1 MALRRA
7 SVAENKPPAQ
17 SPSISGRS
25 WSWARSAP
33 ARCVVVVVVVVDSL
47 DAIVI
52 VIVVVTVLTLGSMMA
67 VAVDACSWS
76 FTDSDHQAYVAVWG
90 VRGSKSRDPRSPSN
104 QRTNQRCGCY
114 RVGLVH
120 NMFSV
125 NYLSTDC
132 VDFAYKSQPLSPEAI
147 ARIQFW
153 VLACCLSNL
162 ARIHTSSPRVPPP
175 SSSQDISG
183 KERYGKFTRVYYEG
197 AVAAVVVVDL
207 SREQFESSLAGAA
220 MWVTDITTKVMLA
233 PEVPLPVILLGN
245 KSMRRAAPPRLAAAL
260 MSACNTRTHSGA
272 ACASGYIERGGAGDR
287 QGPIG
292 CVCSQTRPVRLVDR
306 LCQGRHQHCDAVP
319 YAARQDHASLG
330 GSAIHSVRVFPLR
343 RCTYSLTHSLIHSV
357 VAVLVSRQTRVIPIA
372 TSEAGASQ

>member
-1 MALRRA
+1 MRLLSRRA
-7 SVAENKPPAQ
+7 RAQ
-17 SPSISGRS
+17 HVQRQLLLDRLRGLCVQVTAAITRS
-25 WSWARSAP
+25 HSTHTILGTCLLPLESRSH
-33 ARCVVVVVVVVDSL
+33 SHEL
-47 DAIVI
+47 
-52 VIVVVTVLTLGSMMA
+52 
-67 VAVDACSWS
+67 
-76 FTDSDHQAYVAVWG
+76 
-90 VRGSKSRDPRSPSN
+90 
-104 QRTNQRCGCY
+104 
-114 RVGLVH
+114 
-120 NMFSV
+120 
-125 NYLSTDC
+125 
-132 VDFAYKSQPLSPEAI
+132 
-147 ARIQFW
+147 
-153 VLACCLSNL
+153 
-162 ARIHTSSPRVPPP
+162 TSSPPP

-343 RCTYSLTHSLIHSV
+343 
-357 VAVLVSRQTRVIPIA
+357 
-372 TSEAGASQ
+372 